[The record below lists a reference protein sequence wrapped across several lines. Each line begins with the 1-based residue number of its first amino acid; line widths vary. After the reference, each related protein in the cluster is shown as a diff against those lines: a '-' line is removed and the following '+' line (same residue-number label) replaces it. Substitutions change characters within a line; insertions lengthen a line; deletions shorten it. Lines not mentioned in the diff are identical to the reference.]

1 MDSTELIQRIQDFLE
16 THYYSELLT
25 NVQKGKTSLTVDFEL
40 LAKDDPEVA
49 DLALDQPEEIL
60 KGTEVVI
67 KNIDLDSSKCTIRFS
82 NLPKTQQT
90 LIKDIRSNHINKL
103 LSIKG
108 IVRQKSDV
116 RPQITSAKFEC
127 PSCGNIL
134 HIIQADAAF
143 KEPSRCGCGRKG
155 KFIQISKELVDA
167 QNIVLEEDPEDL
179 DGGSQPKRMKVFLK
193 DDLVSPLSE
202 RNTAPGAK
210 INIVGIIK
218 EIPITLRTGGKST
231 RFDLLIDANSIQA
244 IEETF
249 SELIISPEEEQKIKE
264 LGKDPQLRQK
274 LVGSIAPSIYGYEQ
288 IKEAVLLQLF
298 GGTHKQRRDG
308 STTRGDMH
316 ILLVGDPGS
325 GKSQILKRINVVAP
339 KARYVSGKGVSAA
352 GLTAAVVRD
361 EFLQGWSLEAGAM
374 VLASNGICLIDE
386 LDKMSTEDSAAMHE
400 ALENQ
405 TVSISK
411 ANIQATLIAR
421 TTVLAAANP
430 KFGRF
435 DPFEILAKQ
444 INLPPALLNRFD
456 LIFPIK
462 DLPEETKDTQLAK
475 HILSLHQDPD
485 QFTAELSTNF
495 LKKYIAYA
503 KQHIH
508 PRLTTEAMTEM
519 QRYFVEIR
527 NKGGVEEGVLR
538 AIPISARQLDAL
550 VRLSEAAA
558 RMRLSNTV
566 EVQDSQKA
574 IELLEYSL
582 RQVGLDPETG
592 KIDIDR
598 IATGISTSQRS
609 LTRVIKDIIIGLEG
623 KGSSAIPFEDIIEA
637 AKEKNIT
644 KEKVEEVIEML
655 RRSGD
660 VFEPRRGFL
669 QRM

>member
-116 RPQITSAKFEC
+116 RPQITSAKFGC

-134 HIIQADAAF
+134 HIIQADTAF

-352 GLTAAVVRD
+352 GLTRAVVRD

-421 TTVLAAANP
+421 KTVLAAANP

-435 DPFEILAKQ
+435 VPFEILAKQ

-462 DLPEETKDTQLAK
+462 DLPEETKDTQLAT

-485 QFTAELSTNF
+485 QFTAEFPTNF

-566 EVQDSQKA
+566 EVQDAQKA

>member
-566 EVQDSQKA
+566 EVQDAQKA

>member
-1 MDSTELIQRIQDFLE
+1 M
-16 THYYSELLT
+16 
-25 NVQKGKTSLTVDFEL
+25 
-40 LAKDDPEVA
+40 
-49 DLALDQPEEIL
+49 
-60 KGTEVVI
+60 
-67 KNIDLDSSKCTIRFS
+67 
-82 NLPKTQQT
+82 
-90 LIKDIRSNHINKL
+90 
-103 LSIKG
+103 
-108 IVRQKSDV
+108 
-116 RPQITSAKFEC
+116 
-127 PSCGNIL
+127 
-134 HIIQADAAF
+134 
-143 KEPSRCGCGRKG
+143 
-155 KFIQISKELVDA
+155 DA

-660 VFEPRRGFL
+660 VFEPRRGEWSSAFVAKL
-669 QRM
+669 LISLLSRKFSIPPTRRPRAGDRATSRSQMPR

>member
-308 STTRGDMH
+308 STTRGDMD

>member
-1 MDSTELIQRIQDFLE
+1 MDAR
-16 THYYSELLT
+16 
-25 NVQKGKTSLTVDFEL
+25 
-40 LAKDDPEVA
+40 
-49 DLALDQPEEIL
+49 
-60 KGTEVVI
+60 
-67 KNIDLDSSKCTIRFS
+67 
-82 NLPKTQQT
+82 
-90 LIKDIRSNHINKL
+90 
-103 LSIKG
+103 
-108 IVRQKSDV
+108 
-116 RPQITSAKFEC
+116 
-127 PSCGNIL
+127 
-134 HIIQADAAF
+134 
-143 KEPSRCGCGRKG
+143 
-155 KFIQISKELVDA
+155 
-167 QNIVLEEDPEDL
+167 NIVLEEDPEDL

-202 RNTAPGAK
+202 RKTAPGAK
-210 INIVGIIK
+210 INIVGVVK
-218 EIPITLRTGGKST
+218 EIPIILRTGGKST
-231 RFDLLIDANSIQA
+231 RFDLLIDANSIQP

-274 LVGSIAPSIYGYEQ
+274 LIGSRAPSIYGYEQ

-298 GGTHKQRRDG
+298 GGTHKQRKDG

-485 QFTAELSTNF
+485 QFTAEFPTNF

-508 PRLTTEAMTEM
+508 PRLTTGAMDEM

-527 NKGGVEEGVLR
+527 NKSGAEEGLLR
-538 AIPISARQLDAL
+538 TIPISARQLDAL
-550 VRLSEAAA
+550 VRLSESTA

-566 EVQDSQKA
+566 EVQDAQKA

-623 KGSSAIPFEDIIEA
+623 KGAAAIPFEDVIEA
-637 AKEKNIT
+637 AKEKNIS

>member
-550 VRLSEAAA
+550 VRLSEATA

-566 EVQDSQKA
+566 EVQDAQKA

-582 RQVGLDPETG
+582 
-592 KIDIDR
+592 
-598 IATGISTSQRS
+598 
-609 LTRVIKDIIIGLEG
+609 
-623 KGSSAIPFEDIIEA
+623 
-637 AKEKNIT
+637 
-644 KEKVEEVIEML
+644 L
-655 RRSGD
+655 R
-660 VFEPRRGFL
+660 L
-669 QRM
+669 A

>member
-566 EVQDSQKA
+566 EVQDAQKA

-582 RQVGLDPETG
+582 
-592 KIDIDR
+592 
-598 IATGISTSQRS
+598 
-609 LTRVIKDIIIGLEG
+609 
-623 KGSSAIPFEDIIEA
+623 
-637 AKEKNIT
+637 
-644 KEKVEEVIEML
+644 L
-655 RRSGD
+655 R
-660 VFEPRRGFL
+660 L
-669 QRM
+669 A